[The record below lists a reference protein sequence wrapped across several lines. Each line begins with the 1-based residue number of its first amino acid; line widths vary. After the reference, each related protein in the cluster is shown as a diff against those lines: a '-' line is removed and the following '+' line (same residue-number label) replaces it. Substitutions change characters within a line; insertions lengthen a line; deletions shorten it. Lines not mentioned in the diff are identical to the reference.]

1 MHDAEILVQVL
12 ILGLANGALFA
23 LIALGYTLV
32 YGIIELI
39 NFAHGE
45 VYMIGT
51 FTALT
56 VVLQFGLTRN
66 SPPPLLILALA
77 LALIAATLVCA
88 LLNAGIERLAY
99 RRLRNAPRL
108 APLITAIGFSFILM
122 NIGLYWYGASQVRFP
137 DLLPSVDI
145 LRDWLHLTTPIAFT
159 VKDLFVLLLTVP
171 LLVGLN
177 LFVNRTRLGKAMR
190 ATAQDREAAA
200 LMGIDIN
207 LTIGL
212 TFLIGGALAG
222 SAGFISGLYNNSAW
236 FQQGCR
242 GGLMAFTAAVLGG
255 IGNLTGAVL
264 GGLIIGVI
272 SALSD
277 FYLDPRWTQPVVFGI
292 LVIIMVFRPSGL
304 LGEQVPEKV

>member
-1 MHDAEILVQVL
+1 MHDVEILIQVL

-39 NFAHGE
+39 NFAHGD

-56 VVLQFGLTRN
+56 VVLQFGLTR
-66 SPPPLLILALA
+66 STPPGLLAAVLVGALILAV
-77 LALIAATLVCA
+77 LVCA
-88 LLNAGIERLAY
+88 TLNVVIERLAY

-108 APLITAIGFSFILM
+108 APLISAIGVSFILM
-122 NIGLYWYGASQVRFP
+122 NVGLHWYGASQVRFP
-137 DLLPSVDI
+137 DLLPSVD
-145 LRDWLHLTTPIAFT
+145 LLHDGLGLQTSVRFTT
-159 VKDLFVLLLTVP
+159 KDLAVLLLTVP
-171 LLVGLN
+171 LLVALN
-177 LFVNRTRLGKAMR
+177 LFVSNTRLGKAMR

-200 LMGIDIN
+200 LMGININ
-207 LTIGL
+207 QTIAL
-212 TFLIGGALAG
+212 TFLIGGGLAG
-222 SAGFISGLYNNSAW
+222 AAGFLSGLYNNSAW
-236 FQQGCR
+236 FMQGFR

-277 FYLDPRWTQPVVFGI
+277 FYLDPRWTQAVVFGI
-292 LVIIMVFRPSGL
+292 LILIMVFRPSGL